1 MAPKKQTKPAAQG
14 FEIKPVVAGASSKG
28 AKKTATPAKGKAVAT
43 KGKNSALFEKRP
55 RNFGIGQDLPPRR
68 DLTRFVRWPK
78 YVRLQRQR
86 QILYQRLKVPPAI
99 SQFTY
104 TLDKNTAAKALK
116 LAEKYAPEDK
126 IAKQARLKAAAAA
139 KVAGTPV
146 EIKKKN
152 VVKFGINHI
161 TQLVESKKASLV
173 IIAHDVDP
181 IEVVVWLPSL
191 CRKHGVPYA
200 IVKGKSRLG
209 QVVHKKTATA
219 IAFTQVNNEDKHE
232 LSTLVQAVQENFN
245 DRLTDRLRHWG
256 GQRLGIKSQTRIN
269 RHQKAVAA
277 EAEARALA
285 SA

>member
-1 MAPKKQTKPAAQG
+1 M
-14 FEIKPVVAGASSKG
+14 
-28 AKKTATPAKGKAVAT
+28 
-43 KGKNSALFEKRP
+43 
-55 RNFGIGQDLPPRR
+55 RNYGIGQDLPPAR

-99 SQFTY
+99 NQFTY

-116 LAEKYAPEDK
+116 LAEKYAPENK
-126 IAKQARLKAAAAA
+126 VAKQARLKAIAAA
-139 KVAGTPV
+139 KVAGNPV
-146 EIKKKN
+146 DTSKKVN
-152 VVKFGINHI
+152 VIKFGINHI
-161 TQLVESKKASLV
+161 TTLIEAKKASLV
-173 IIAHDVDP
+173 LIAHDVDP
-181 IEVVVWLPSL
+181 IELVVWLPSL

-232 LSTLVQAVQENFN
+232 LSQLVQAVQENFA

-269 RHQKAVAA
+269 RQQKAVAA